1 MSDEQY
7 KNLSSL
13 LMNSISDDE
22 LIEAVRS
29 FDRLGKFSIYNLLNC
44 LVTIRPCSIIVDA
57 FST

>member
-29 FDRLGKFSIYNLLNC
+29 FDRLEKFSICNILNY
-44 LVTIRPCSIIVDA
+44 LVTIRPC
-57 FST
+57 